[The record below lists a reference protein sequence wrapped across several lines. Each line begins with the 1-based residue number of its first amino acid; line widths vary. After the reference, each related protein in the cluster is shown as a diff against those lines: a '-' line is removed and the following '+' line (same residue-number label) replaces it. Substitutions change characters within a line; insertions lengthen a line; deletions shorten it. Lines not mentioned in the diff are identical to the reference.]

1 MRISKIIA
9 SGLGTGYAPFAPGTA
24 GSLLGIAIIYA
35 LNSWVN
41 ELGMQQPTILILNL
55 GAIVSVLFIGVYAIK
70 VVRRFWEHDDP
81 KIVIDE
87 ITGVWIAAL
96 ALPMHWTYY
105 FFAFVL
111 FRFFDILKPLGI
123 KMLDKQKNDW
133 SVMLDDV
140 LAGIYA
146 LIILQIAIY
155 FHIL

>member
-9 SGLGTGYAPFAPGTA
+9 SGLGTGYAPVAPGTA
-24 GSLLGIAIIYA
+24 GSLLGIAIIYVF
-35 LNSWVN
+35 NFWVN
-41 ELGMQQPTILILNL
+41 KLGMQQPTILVLNL
-55 GAIVSVLFIGVYAIK
+55 GAIVSVLFIGVYAVK
-70 VVRRFWEHDDP
+70 VVHQFWKHGDS

-123 KMLDKQKNDW
+123 KRLDKQKSDW

-146 LIILQIAIY
+146 LIILQTATY
-155 FHIL
+155 LHVF